1 MREGM
6 RREVDITVRCPQ
18 RRPLFGRTGVPRLLS
33 ALALSAACTGLAAGA
48 AAAGPA
54 EAQVTAITD
63 VRIIDGK
70 GGAPVEHGTLLIE
83 GDRITAAGPATLVRV
98 PSGARRIEGH
108 GRSALPGLADMH
120 VHLLGGVDG
129 VGLDMLG
136 YQKYLNALLYA
147 GVTTVMDTG
156 NVEPFVLQL
165 RAEVAAGRVLGP
177 RIYCVGPILDGAE
190 PVWPALSIAITSKDQ
205 VPRIVAGLAAD
216 KVDFIKLY
224 VGLSDMLIRTISA
237 EAGRHGLRTIIDQW
251 SRNGSAD
258 IAAEGIAGFAHF
270 PSHRIGEETLAK
282 IKAHHVFLISTLAVQ
297 ESALGRRWLDLS
309 FLDNP
314 LIADTTPRSVL
325 ARLRQEYGG
334 LSAEQLEAKSGYTM
348 KVDLKGA
355 ESNVPRFRDAGVLF
369 AAGTDAVYPGDFQGE
384 GLHRELELLVESG
397 LSPLEALTAAT
408 RSAATIVHGEREWG
422 TLEPGMRAD
431 IILIDGRPDERIS
444 DSRKV
449 SLVMK
454 QGRILDRAALRLDQ
468 SHIPDY
474 QETGSSMAPVW

>member
-1 MREGM
+1 MRKGM
-6 RREVDITVRCPQ
+6 RREVDITA
-18 RRPLFGRTGVPRLLS
+18 RRPRRRALCGCTGVPRLLL
-33 ALALSAACTGLAAGA
+33 ALTLSAACAGLADAG

-54 EAQVTAITD
+54 AAGVTAITD
-63 VRIIDGK
+63 VRIIDGN
-70 GGAPVEHGTLLIE
+70 GGTPVEHGTLLIE
-83 GDRITAAGPATLVRV
+83 GDRIAAAGPATLVRV

-216 KVDFIKLY
+216 EKVDFIKLY
-224 VGLSDMLIRTISA
+224 VGLSDMLIRTIST
-237 EAGRHGLRTIIDQW
+237 EADRHGLRTIIDQW

-270 PSHRIGEETLAK
+270 PSTPDRRRDHRHDQGAPRLPDLHARR
-282 IKAHHVFLISTLAVQ
+282 AGVRSGP
-297 ESALGRRWLDLS
+297 ALVRILS

-314 LIADTTPRSVL
+314 LIADTTPQRG
-325 ARLRQEYGG
+325 ARRGCG
-334 LSAEQLEAKSGYTM
+334 KSMAASTAEQLAAKSGYTM

-355 ESNVPRFRDAGVLF
+355 ESNVPRLRDAACFCGGHRRRLSRGFPGRRLAPGARASGRVRPQPARGADRGDPQRRDDRSRRARVGHPRARDAGRHH
-369 AAGTDAVYPGDFQGE
+369 P
-384 GLHRELELLVESG
+384 HRRQ
-397 LSPLEALTAAT
+397 A
-408 RSAATIVHGEREWG
+408 R
-422 TLEPGMRAD
+422 
-431 IILIDGRPDERIS
+431 
-444 DSRKV
+444 
-449 SLVMK
+449 
-454 QGRILDRAALRLDQ
+454 
-468 SHIPDY
+468 
-474 QETGSSMAPVW
+474 